1 MLLKQ
6 TNEWIVCACACVCAQ
21 RHECEGQSSTLV
33 VSLQGLFNLYFET
46 GSFPV
51 LEFAK

>member
-1 MLLKQ
+1 MDCVC
-6 TNEWIVCACACVCAQ
+6 VCACAQ
-21 RHECEGQSSTLV
+21 RHACEGQSSTLAV
-33 VSLQGLFNLYFET
+33 IPQGLFTLYFET